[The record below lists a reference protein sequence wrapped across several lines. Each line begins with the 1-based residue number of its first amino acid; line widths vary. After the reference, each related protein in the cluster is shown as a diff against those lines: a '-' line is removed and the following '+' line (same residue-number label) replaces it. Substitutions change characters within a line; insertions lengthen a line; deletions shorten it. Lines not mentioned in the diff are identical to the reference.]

1 MADPPRASRPSVRVL
16 FGLAPGSADET
27 TVADVARR
35 WGFHHMGRFSNEFL
49 QRSGEY
55 PKNTLRR
62 R

>member
-1 MADPPRASRPSVRVL
+1 MQYLREVRLRRAHEDLLRSSIE
-16 FGLAPGSADET
+16 ET

-35 WGFHHMGRFSNEFL
+35 WGFSHMGRFSSEFL
-49 QRSGEY
+49 QRFGEY